1 MNALLFVV
9 ALSIPSTTA
18 ASDGALHTIFV
29 TDFTRADVQEE
40 TTEILQGLMTAE
52 IARTPG
58 VSVLSTRE
66 LRATLDAAADSA
78 TGACTQDSA
87 CFAELAA
94 GLGARYLV
102 LGATALANGLLSLE
116 LSLLDLEDGTVRA
129 REVVVGRDL
138 TDVHTRIS
146 LAAQNL
152 LAPLTGNAAKPIPP
166 PTPFRR
172 FDDTSSLLAMT
183 GTALLAGGTSALL
196 GVAGFAGFAGMA
208 ALLTETDT
216 TLGSV
221 FMVAGLAAFASIPAA
236 SALVAA
242 LASYTFDL
250 FVGGERVVSRAL
262 LLAALVGVSS
272 VPLGGV
278 LVASSIVGQPI
289 GWVVGMEFS
298 LFDNEN
304 LNERYR
310 AMFLGS
316 AATGAL
322 GALVLVGALSAG
334 LTAGAY
340 AFGVYVLE
348 EVEPEGEIVAS
359 LDDVRRRTT
368 LALDVE

>member
-1 MNALLFVV
+1 MSPLFFAL
-9 ALSIPSTTA
+9 ALA
-18 ASDGALHTIFV
+18 ASSQGVDVHTIFV
-29 TDFTRADVQEE
+29 TDFSREDVQEE
-40 TTEILQGLMTAE
+40 TTEILQGLVTAE
-52 IARTPG
+52 IARTPH

-66 LRATLDAAADSA
+66 LRATLDAAADDAS
-78 TGACTQDSA
+78 GACAQDSA

-102 LGATALANGLLSLE
+102 LGACALANGLLSLE
-116 LSLLDLEDGTVRA
+116 LSLLDLDDGTVRA
-129 REVVVGRDL
+129 RQVVVGRDL

-152 LAPLTGNAAKPIPP
+152 LAPLTGKETKVIPP
-166 PTPFRR
+166 PVPFRR
-172 FDDTSSLLAMT
+172 FDDTSSLLAMG
-183 GTALLAGGTSALL
+183 GTAALAGGTSALL
-196 GVAGFAGFAGMA
+196 GVLGFVGVAGMA

-221 FMVAGLAAFASIPAA
+221 FMVSGLVAFASIPLA
-236 SALVAA
+236 SGVVAA
-242 LASYTFDL
+242 LSSTVFDL
-250 FVGGERVVSRAL
+250 VVGGERPLARAAL
-262 LLAALVGVSS
+262 LALLVAVSS
-272 VPLGGV
+272 IPLGGV

-289 GWVVGMEFS
+289 GWVVGMELS

-304 LNERYR
+304 FNERYR

-322 GALVLVGALSAG
+322 GALTLVGALSFG

-340 AFGVYVLE
+340 ALGVYWLE
-348 EVEPEGEIVAS
+348 EVEPEGEIVAA
-359 LDDVRRRTT
+359 LDDARRARA